1 MEGKKAEEVAAS
13 LNRGSETQP
22 PPEPLTLTSYLAL
35 SSLYVLIYH
44 EQKVTQIIQYPVH
57 LPKKKSRCVT
67 APTPG
72 SEAKLPKG
80 CHSTEQAEKTDLLE
94 RGLF

>member
-57 LPKKKSRCVT
+57 LPKKNPDVSQLPHLGVKQSYPKAVT
-67 APTPG
+67 PLDKRRKQT
-72 SEAKLPKG
+72 
-80 CHSTEQAEKTDLLE
+80 C
-94 RGLF
+94 